1 MKIERTRNASRN
13 IVFGI
18 ILKAYQ
24 IFAPFLMRTA
34 MIYFMGVQY
43 LGLNGLFTSILQV
56 LNLTELGVGS
66 AMVYS
71 MYKPI
76 ADDDTKTICALMRLY
91 RLYYRIIG
99 LAVAVIGVVLTPF
112 IPYLV
117 KSDLPVGLNIYIL
130 YLLNLSATVLSY
142 WLFAYKNAL
151 FQAHQRIDIPNKITL
166 VTNTFQYG
174 LQLIIIIIIK
184 DYYLYVLVTLLTQAL
199 TNIVTA
205 MAATKKY
212 PEYHPKGKL
221 ENQIVNGINQRIRDL
236 FTSKL
241 GSVIVNSA
249 DTVVISTF
257 LGLTMLAVYQNYYFI
272 LTSIIGIITII
283 FQSCTAGIG
292 NSVIV
297 ETKEKNFNDL
307 KKFTFLIAWIA
318 GFCTCCLLCLY
329 QPFMEIWVGKDLMLG
344 FSAVICFCIYYF
356 VNEINQ
362 LLNTYK
368 DAAGIWHEDR
378 FRPLVTAIVNVGMN
392 LLTVQFWGI
401 YGVLL
406 STVLSMLF
414 VGMPWLLYNLFTV
427 LFNREQFSIYFKK
440 LIKYI
445 MVVVFSCVSCYFVCQ
460 LFTFNKWTTMI
471 IRAVIC
477 CILPNIIYFIIYRR
491 TVEFQQSIQLIDNIT
506 KGKLKL
512 SRFVQLDSKKS

>member
-1 MKIERTRNASRN
+1 
-13 IVFGI
+13 
-18 ILKAYQ
+18 
-24 IFAPFLMRTA
+24 
-34 MIYFMGVQY
+34 
-43 LGLNGLFTSILQV
+43 
-56 LNLTELGVGS
+56 
-66 AMVYS
+66 MV
-71 MYKPI
+71 K
-76 ADDDTKTICALMRLY
+76 R
-91 RLYYRIIG
+91 
-99 LAVAVIGVVLTPF
+99 
-112 IPYLV
+112 
-117 KSDLPVGLNIYIL
+117 
-130 YLLNLSATVLSY
+130 
-142 WLFAYKNAL
+142 
-151 FQAHQRIDIPNKITL
+151 
-166 VTNTFQYG
+166 
-174 LQLIIIIIIK
+174 
-184 DYYLYVLVTLLTQAL
+184 
-199 TNIVTA
+199 
-205 MAATKKY
+205 
-212 PEYHPKGKL
+212 
-221 ENQIVNGINQRIRDL
+221 INQRIRDL

-241 GSVIVNSA
+241 GGVVVNSA
-249 DTVVISTF
+249 DTVVISAF
-257 LGLTMLAVYQNYYFI
+257 LGLTVLAVYQNYYYI
-272 LTSIIGIITII
+272 LTSIIGFVTII

-378 FRPLVTAIVNVGMN
+378 FRPLVTAIANVGMN

-427 LFNREQFSIYFKK
+427 LFDKKQFPIYFKE
-440 LIKYI
+440 LVKYVI
-445 MVVVFSCVSCYFVCQ
+445 VVIFSCVICYFVCQ
-460 LFTFNKWTTMI
+460 LFTFDKWMTLI
-471 IRAVIC
+471 VRAIIC
-477 CILPNIIYFIIYRR
+477 CIIPNVINFIIYRR
-491 TVEFQQSIQLIDNIT
+491 TIEFKQCIQLIDNIT

-512 SRFVQLDSKKS
+512 SRFA

>member
-1 MKIERTRNASRN
+1 MRIERTKNASRN
-13 IVFGI
+13 IVFGG
-18 ILKAYQ
+18 ILKIYQ
-24 IFAPFLMRTA
+24 IAVPFLMRTA

-43 LGLNGLFTSILQV
+43 LGLNSLFTSILQV

-76 ADDDTKTICALMRLY
+76 AEDDTNTICALMRLY
-91 RLYYRIIG
+91 RLYYRVIG
-99 LAVAVIGVVLTPF
+99 IVIAVIGVILTPF

-117 KSDLPVGLNIYIL
+117 KSDLPAGLNIYVL
-130 YLLNLSATVLSY
+130 YLLNLAATVLSY

-151 FQAHQRIDIPNKITL
+151 FQAHQRLDVTSKITL
-166 VTNTFQYG
+166 GTNTFQYAV
-174 LQLIIIIIIK
+174 QLIIIIFIK
-184 DYYLYVLVTLLTQAL
+184 NYYLYVLATLLTQAL

-205 MAATKKY
+205 VAATKKY
-212 PEYHPKGKL
+212 PKYKPMGKL
-221 ENQIVNGINQRIRDL
+221 DRQVVKDINQRIRDL

-249 DTVVISTF
+249 DTVVISAF
-257 LGLTMLAVYQNYYFI
+257 LGLTVLAIYQNYYYI
-272 LTSIIGIITII
+272 LTSIIGFVAII
-283 FQSCTAGIG
+283 FSACTAGIG

-307 KKFTFLIAWIA
+307 KKFTFLISWIA

-329 QPFMEIWVGKDLMLG
+329 QPFMEVWVGEDLMLG

-356 VNEINQ
+356 VYEINQ

-368 DAAGIWHEDR
+368 DAAGLWHEDR
-378 FRPLVTAIVNVGMN
+378 FRPLVTAIAN
-392 LLTVQFWGI
+392 LALNLILVQFWGI
-401 YGVLL
+401 YGILL
-406 STVLSMLF
+406 STAISMLV

-427 LFNREQFSIYFKK
+427 LFDRSQFPVYFRT
-440 LIKYI
+440 LIKYV
-445 MVVVFSCVSCYFVCQ
+445 VVVFISCLLCYGVCYFV
-460 LFTFNKWTTMI
+460 TFGNWTTLI

-477 CILPNIIYFIIYRR
+477 CILPNALYFIIYKKSP
-491 TVEFQQSIQLIDNIT
+491 EFRQSVQLIDKIT

-512 SRFVQLDSKKS
+512 ERLL